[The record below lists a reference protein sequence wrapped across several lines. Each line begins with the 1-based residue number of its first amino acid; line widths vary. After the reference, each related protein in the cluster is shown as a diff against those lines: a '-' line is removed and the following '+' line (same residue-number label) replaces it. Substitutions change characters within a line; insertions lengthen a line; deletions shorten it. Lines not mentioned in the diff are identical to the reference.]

1 MLWVVSPNYGGI
13 HGHITHG
20 HVLPSISFLLV
31 ALQLM
36 ALEKQAGGVKPI
48 AIGEVIYQLLA
59 RTLAI

>member
-1 MLWVVSPNYGGI
+1 
-13 HGHITHG
+13 
-20 HVLPSISFLLV
+20 
-31 ALQLM
+31 M